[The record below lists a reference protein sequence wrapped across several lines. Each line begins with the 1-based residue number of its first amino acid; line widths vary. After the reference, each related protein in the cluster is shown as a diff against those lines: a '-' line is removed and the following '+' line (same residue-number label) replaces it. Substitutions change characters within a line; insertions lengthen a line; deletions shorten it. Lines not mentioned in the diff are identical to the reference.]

1 MDITPTA
8 AGSILP
14 ERVSSST
21 TGINSGS
28 SSTLCQGRPA
38 KAMLPDRLYL
48 HQLTKKDYKS
58 IFKKEIF
65 FLKFTKALMSIT
77 NWSQTT
83 LLDNTLSTTKLI
95 PHLRK
100 IAPEEMAKISDNPA
114 DLQTTLLL
122 ELTVLLK
129 QGYKLQELCQLATD
143 SALATIT
150 ANPST
155 QTISIDENHFTRDD
169 LGSDTFREL
178 HDRLTASGKKK
189 PKDPRVILA
198 DVQKRKAVSIGH
210 WQSVL
215 SMVLDSQDP
224 ATRQHIASALNTLC
238 PATETQ
244 CNAFIALMPTLTLKV
259 HPGFLLMNPLSSWL
273 AQQHLAGKKLSGKQ
287 LTWINSMDM
296 RFLYTFIP
304 RDLEERVK
312 EKEKLRIYLEPL
324 VSTGKA
330 ATPREQLAKETI
342 DGTPVQQLT
351 KVVEL
356 FDALLCDLTPSVDA
370 TNRLGI
376 IYTLLKFT
384 DRTLLEKLLT
394 TSSIGKNLFHR
405 MYLTQLVLT
414 YPIVEL
420 HPVDEKLN
428 ILRINCLIKTLQL
441 RMARC
446 LILMASKKELS
457 VPPLVL
463 DKAHTLINHHN
474 ESLRAVLS
482 DDQLGVSN
490 VDDQYMDFDDECMD
504 SDDEY
509 RENVKPSASLRI
521 EQSDYLNI
529 PAHLLTGDQAV
540 TLDPQKLMLPQDKHF
555 RTPLLRRATE
565 SKFRRIERSN
575 RDKKKQW
582 EDCLLM
588 SRATDLTRAVDWA
601 KIDIPITFL
610 FSGSDHEKSRLPFVY
625 PVFNNELL
633 PIIQQ
638 AVSEATL
645 AEQQAMDVIR
655 ELLALSHSMGK
666 PGLDIRA
673 IISNIQGRTS
683 NPTLHNLLQQLA
695 IKLPELPCNKDRKL
709 MLEFCALQLFSES
722 QPSNGQFKR
731 LVKMLYII
739 QSRSGQFNFVE
750 MVDGEKSEE
759 ATNRSKILMGK
770 FLQKGWSQPDG
781 LLGSRIRQS
790 IKETFRQ
797 CEESPG
803 YQQVLDALLE
813 SMRPSHLPCES
824 YPELIQKLSLA
835 IEKTMNSRSKLEK
848 LKKQF
853 EILASH
859 HKSNFSGHINAQ
871 CMEMIKSATGLC
883 EQFLQEV
890 CTTAAASS
898 DMVSA
903 DLTLPDQVE
912 IPPDNYLH
920 DQLKSLISSIGNW
933 LYQINDDG
941 LISEQDANAAG
952 LEKLVE
958 FVKSTT
964 SVNPNHSP
972 ETEVKIVG
980 KMIALRDQFHQL
992 QNSHS
997 QWHSGLEITSTKT
1010 RLDETRNILKH
1021 LEGAALPPPDKLQNA
1036 INKIIFGS
1044 ESHEIS
1050 PEDNKLLAT
1059 VFELRKRYARTEL
1072 VSKAVSHPHIS
1083 EFNRSPERLSHRI
1096 AEINSAW
1103 GASVRAQHQQHQSLE
1118 RTLNRLQRQPLFSN
1132 FEDTQQKT
1140 LDQTRKWHNHRMA
1153 NLQSTQQRCESH
1165 IVQPLSFQDGQPLLS
1180 ILESMEQS
1188 HTAIH
1193 SGIDANPLSA
1203 RQQSQLKAAIECT
1216 PADCSL
1222 SDGNSL
1228 FDWIG
1233 LKETR
1238 QQRIA
1243 AATNSRAH
1251 RRTENPEHVRA
1262 SVFWQLANFDQTN
1275 TRSISYEQQKI
1286 DSVNKTLAEMD
1297 AAHYDRVKELKAS
1310 REKLSKRLNNQMH
1323 AMIFINGEEYSYADA
1338 LVGYVNKDKY
1348 YTLRDV
1354 TTAQRWATQAL
1365 HRAQCKAYS
1374 DALSYQRDQQ
1384 WLQIARACRSYNI
1397 NPATLPKVIELIEL
1411 ESQEHIDDIENKIAS
1426 LQQQI
1431 QSVENT
1437 IAGNSARVQA
1447 EVAKLKASL
1456 KPELEAQQQQTT
1468 AAQQTLFIKAFEHG
1482 QQLSESRTIQRVLC
1496 QYLRENRDT
1505 ASIKAN
1511 IVGDY
1516 DAQKKHVPHAAEI
1529 IEPPLSYTGWS
1540 NWSSPA
1546 NLLFHIINVPGA
1558 FPLLESLHKKGEVSP
1573 RQLLRYDAE
1582 GKPCSALI
1590 FAAAKGRYNACE
1602 TLIKC
1607 LIKSQTKSADESDQP
1622 DNDKVAASVP
1632 LRLDNFIQMLTAD
1645 RDNRNL
1651 LHYVAQLAKPGV
1663 WKALLQLITVVSNQ
1677 QDFDADYPIECLQN
1691 RIAEDREHII
1701 KMLLAQTDNEGLYPT
1716 DLLLFNVAKRIRE
1729 WPEDNEQALTSYCND
1744 FLLNDA
1750 KTMWKAASSSLSV
1763 EQLRRSMT
1771 CFMKGIDD
1779 LDRLSPKKRQAA
1791 ENFLSNLMRIFRV
1804 HGPAGQHEQMVEQ
1817 LTSTIDALN
1826 IFDSPPTK
1834 RAKKS

>member
-1 MDITPTA
+1 MDITPTTTTGA
-8 AGSILP
+8 ISP
-14 ERVSSST
+14 EQVSSST
-21 TGINSGS
+21 TGINSDS
-28 SSTLCQGRPA
+28 SSSTTLCQGRPA
-38 KAMLPDRLYL
+38 KAVLPDRLYL
-48 HQLTKKDYKS
+48 HQLTKKDYKN
-58 IFKKEIF
+58 IFDKEIF
-65 FLKFTKALMSIT
+65 FLEFTRSLMSIT

-83 LLDNTLSTTKLI
+83 LLNNTLSTTKLI
-95 PHLRK
+95 PYLRK
-100 IAPEEMAKISDNPA
+100 IAPEKMVNITDNPA

-122 ELTVLLK
+122 ELTAQLK
-129 QGYKLQELCQLATD
+129 QGYKLQELCRLATD
-143 SALATIT
+143 SALASIT
-150 ANPST
+150 VNQSN

-178 HDRLTASGKKK
+178 YDRLTASGKKK
-189 PKDPRVILA
+189 RKDPRVILA

-224 ATRQHIASALNTLC
+224 ATRQEIASALNTLC

-244 CNAFIALMPTLTLKV
+244 CNAFIALIPTLTLKV
-259 HPGFLLMNPLSSWL
+259 HPGFLLVNPLSSWL
-273 AQQHLAGKKLSGKQ
+273 AQQHLAGDRLSGKH
-287 LTWINSMDM
+287 LTWLNSMDM

-324 VSTGKA
+324 ASTSKA
-330 ATPREQLAKETI
+330 ASPREQLVKETI
-342 DGTPVQQLT
+342 NDTPVQQLT

-394 TSSIGKNLFHR
+394 TSSIGSNLFHR
-405 MYLTQLVLT
+405 MYLAQLVLT

-420 HPVDEKLN
+420 HHAEEDFN

-446 LILMASKKELS
+446 IILMASKDELS
-457 VPPLVL
+457 VPPSVL
-463 DKAHTLINHHN
+463 DKAHTLIDHHN

-482 DDQLGVSN
+482 DAQLGLSN
-490 VDDQYMDFDDECMD
+490 VDDQYMDFDD

-509 RENVKPSASLRI
+509 QENVKPSASLTI
-521 EQSDYLNI
+521 SLSDYLSI
-529 PAHLLTGDQAV
+529 PAHLLTCDQAV

-555 RTPLLRRATE
+555 RLPLLRRATE
-565 SKFRRIERSN
+565 SKFRRIVRSN

-582 EDCLLM
+582 EDCLLLPQ
-588 SRATDLTRAVDWA
+588 STDLTKAVDWT

-610 FSGSDHEKSRLPFVY
+610 LSGIAHEKSRFPFVY

-638 AVSEATL
+638 AVSEGTL
-645 AEQQAMDVIR
+645 AEQQAMDVIS
-655 ELLALSHSMGK
+655 ELLALSQSMGR
-666 PGLDIRA
+666 PGLDIRT
-673 IISNIQGRTS
+673 IITSIQDRAS
-683 NPTLHNLLQQLA
+683 NPTLRHLLQQLA
-695 IKLPELPCNKDRKL
+695 IELPELPCNKDRKL
-709 MLEFCALQLFSES
+709 LLEFCALQLFSEL

-739 QSRSGQFNFVE
+739 QSRSEQYNFVE
-750 MVDGEKSEE
+750 MVDGEDSEK
-759 ATNRSKILMGK
+759 ATNIAKVQMGK

-797 CEESPG
+797 CDEIPG
-803 YQQVLDALLE
+803 YQQVLDSLLE
-813 SMRPSHLPCES
+813 SMRPSYLPSKS
-824 YPELIQKLSLA
+824 YPELIQRLNLA
-835 IEKTMNSRSKLEK
+835 IEKTMNSRSELEQ
-848 LKKQF
+848 LKKQS

-859 HKSNFSGHINAQ
+859 HKSNFPGHIYANGI
-871 CMEMIKSATGLC
+871 ELIKSATSLC
-883 EQFLQEV
+883 KQLLQEEHV
-890 CTTAAASS
+890 CRTATASS

-903 DLTLPDQVE
+903 DSDLTLPTP
-912 IPPDNYLH
+912 PPDSYLH
-920 DQLKSLISSIGNW
+920 DQLKGLILSIGSW
-933 LYQINDDG
+933 LDQIIDDG

-958 FVKSTT
+958 FVNRTVT
-964 SVNPNHSP
+964 PNHSL
-972 ETEVKIVG
+972 EKEVNIVG
-980 KMIALRDQFHQL
+980 KITALRDQFHQL

-997 QWHSGLEITSTKT
+997 QWQSGLEMTSTKT
-1010 RLDETRNILKH
+1010 QWDETRYTLNHLKGKE
-1021 LEGAALPPPDKLQNA
+1021 LLPPDKLQNA
-1036 INKIIFGS
+1036 INKIFRY
-1044 ESHEIS
+1044 ESHELS
-1050 PEDNKLLAT
+1050 PEDEELLST
-1059 VFELRKRYARTEL
+1059 VSELKNRYAKTEL
-1072 VSKAVSHPHIS
+1072 VSKALSHPQIN
-1083 EFNRSPERLSHRI
+1083 EFNRSPELLSHHI
-1096 AEINSAW
+1096 AEMNSAW
-1103 GASVRAQHQQHQSLE
+1103 SDSVRAQHQQHQSLE
-1118 RTLNRLQRQPLFSN
+1118 RTLNKLKKQPLYDD
-1132 FEDTQQKT
+1132 FEGTQQST
-1140 LDQTRKWHNHRMA
+1140 LKQARKWHDYQMA
-1153 NLQSTQQRCESH
+1153 NLKSTQQWCESH
-1165 IVQPLSFQDGQPLLS
+1165 LVQPLSFHDDQPLLS

-1188 HTAIH
+1188 HTAKH
-1193 SGIDANPLSA
+1193 FGIDANPLSS
-1203 RQQSQLKAAIECT
+1203 RQQRQLKAAIEGA

-1233 LKETR
+1233 MNKSR
-1238 QQRIA
+1238 QQRIGA
-1243 AATNSRAH
+1243 AKNSRAGKK
-1251 RRTENPEHVRA
+1251 TDNLEHVKA
-1262 SVFWQLANFDQTN
+1262 SVFWQLENFDRTN
-1275 TRSISYEQQKI
+1275 TRSITYEQKKI
-1286 DSVNKTLAEMD
+1286 DSVNKTLVEMD
-1297 AAHYDRVKELKAS
+1297 AAHYNRVKELKAF
-1310 REKLSKRLNNQMH
+1310 REELSERLNNQMH
-1323 AMIFINGEEYSYADA
+1323 AMIIINGKEYSYADA
-1338 LVGYVNKDKY
+1338 LVGFVNKDKFH
-1348 YTLRDV
+1348 TLRDA
-1354 TTAQRWATQAL
+1354 TTAQKWARQVL
-1365 HRAQCKAYS
+1365 YQAQCKAHS
-1374 DALSYQRDQQ
+1374 DSVNYQRDQR
-1384 WLQIARACRSYNI
+1384 WLEIAREVRSHNI
-1397 NPATLPKVIELIEL
+1397 NPATLPKVIELIVL

-1437 IAGNSARVQA
+1437 IANNSARVKA

-1456 KPELEAQQQQTT
+1456 KPELEAQRQQTT
-1468 AAQQTLFIKAFEHG
+1468 QAQQTLFTKAFEHG
-1482 QQLSESRTIQRVLC
+1482 QQLSEDRAIQRVLC

-1505 ASIKAN
+1505 ASVKAN
-1511 IVGDY
+1511 IVGAY
-1516 DAQKKHVPHAAEI
+1516 EAQKKHIPKAAEI
-1529 IEPPLSYTGWS
+1529 IEPPGSFTGWS

-1546 NLLFHIINVPGA
+1546 NLIFHIINVPGA
-1558 FPLLESLHKKGEVSP
+1558 FPILESLHKKGKVSQ

-1582 GKPCSALI
+1582 GKPSSALI
-1590 FAAAKGRYNACE
+1590 FAAAKGRHKACE

-1607 LIKSQTKSADESDQP
+1607 LIKSQTKSADNSDQP
-1622 DNDKVAASVP
+1622 DDDKVQASEP
-1632 LRLDNFIQMLTAD
+1632 LRLDSFIQMLTAD

-1651 LHYVAQLAKPGV
+1651 LHYVAQLAKPEV
-1663 WKALLQLITVVSNQ
+1663 WKALLQLITIVSNQ
-1677 QDFDADYPIECLQN
+1677 QDFDADYPIEYLQN
-1691 RIAEDREHII
+1691 RVAEDREHII
-1701 KMLLAQTDNEGLYPT
+1701 KMLLAQTDGEGLHPT

-1763 EQLRRSMT
+1763 EQLRRSMA

-1791 ENFLSNLMRIFRV
+1791 ETFLSNLMRIFRV

-1834 RAKKS
+1834 RAKNS